1 MSGRLKTLDWQGYFA
16 TAKSFSHFLIQRIKQ
31 EKLTMIA
38 GSLAYVTLL
47 SLVPLVAVTFSI
59 ISAFPVFAGFQ
70 IHIEDFVFSNFVPAS
85 GEVVKENL
93 RGFVE
98 NASKMTAVGIA
109 ALAVVA
115 LMLIST
121 IDKSLNMIWRVKVK
135 RRWSSAFPMYWMI
148 LTLGPLLMGGS
159 LALSSYIFS
168 MQLFADETLLG
179 IWNQLL
185 RMVPLLFSIG
195 AFCLLYLL
203 VPNQSIRFKHGL
215 TGAVVAAL
223 LFELGKRGFALYVAS
238 FPSYQVIYG
247 ALASIPILFVWVYV
261 SWVVVLIGAEITA
274 ALGEFSQQQQQQ
286 QAQAIDSN
294 IEESL

>member
-1 MSGRLKTLDWQGYFA
+1 MSGQKNTPNWQALFQQSKAFA
-16 TAKSFSHFLIQRIKQ
+16 LFLFERIKQ

-59 ISAFPVFAGFQ
+59 ISAFPVFSGFQ
-70 IHIEDFVFSNFVPAS
+70 TLIEDFVFSNFVPAS
-85 GEVVKENL
+85 GEVVKQSL

-115 LMLIST
+115 LMLISA
-121 IDKSLNMIWRVKVK
+121 IDKSLNMIWRVEEK
-135 RRWSSAFPMYWMI
+135 RRWRSAFPMYWMI

-179 IWNQLL
+179 IWNKML
-185 RMVPLLFSIG
+185 RTVPLLFSVG

-203 VPNQSIRFKHGL
+203 VPNKPIRFVHGL
-215 TGAVVAAL
+215 SGAVVAAL
-223 LFELGKRGFALYVAS
+223 LFELGKRGFAFYVAS

-247 ALASIPILFVWVYV
+247 ALATIPILFVWVYV
-261 SWVVVLIGAEITA
+261 SWIVVLIGAEITA
-274 ALGEFSQQQQQQ
+274 ALGEFTEGQQVQ
-286 QAQAIDSN
+286 DSSSI
-294 IEESL
+294 IEESE

>member
-1 MSGRLKTLDWQGYFA
+1 MSGQKNTPNWQALFQQSKA
-16 TAKSFSHFLIQRIKQ
+16 FVLFLFERIKQ

-59 ISAFPVFAGFQ
+59 ISAFPVFSGFQ
-70 IHIEDFVFSNFVPAS
+70 TLIEDFVFSNFVPAS
-85 GEVVKENL
+85 GEVVKQSL

-115 LMLIST
+115 LMLISA
-121 IDKSLNMIWRVKVK
+121 IDKSLNMIWRVEEK
-135 RRWSSAFPMYWMI
+135 RRWRSAFPMYWMI

-179 IWNQLL
+179 IWNKML
-185 RMVPLLFSIG
+185 RTVPLLFSVG

-203 VPNQSIRFKHGL
+203 VPNKSIRFVHGL
-215 TGAVVAAL
+215 SGAVVAAL
-223 LFELGKRGFALYVAS
+223 LFELGKRGFAFYVAS

-247 ALASIPILFVWVYV
+247 ALATIPILFVWVYV
-261 SWVVVLIGAEITA
+261 SWIVVLIGAEITA
-274 ALGEFSQQQQQQ
+274 ALGEFTEGQQVQ
-286 QAQAIDSN
+286 DSSSI
-294 IEESL
+294 IEESE

>member
-274 ALGEFSQQQQQQ
+274 ALGEFSQQQQQAQ
-286 QAQAIDSN
+286 QIDSN

>member
-1 MSGRLKTLDWQGYFA
+1 MSGQKNTPNWQALFQQSKAFA
-16 TAKSFSHFLIQRIKQ
+16 LFLFERIKQ

-59 ISAFPVFAGFQ
+59 ISAFPVFSGFQ
-70 IHIEDFVFSNFVPAS
+70 TLIEDFVFSNFVPAS
-85 GEVVKENL
+85 GEVVKQSL

-115 LMLIST
+115 LMLISA
-121 IDKSLNMIWRVKVK
+121 IDKSLNMIWRVEEK
-135 RRWSSAFPMYWMI
+135 RRWRSAFPMYWMI

-179 IWNQLL
+179 IWNKML
-185 RMVPLLFSIG
+185 RTVPLLFSVG

-203 VPNQSIRFKHGL
+203 VPNKSIRFVHGL
-215 TGAVVAAL
+215 SGAVVAAL
-223 LFELGKRGFALYVAS
+223 LFELGKRGFAFYVAS

-247 ALASIPILFVWVYV
+247 ALATIPILFVWVYV
-261 SWVVVLIGAEITA
+261 SWIVVLIGAEITA
-274 ALGEFSQQQQQQ
+274 ALGEFTEGQQVQ
-286 QAQAIDSN
+286 DSSSI
-294 IEESL
+294 IEESE

>member
-274 ALGEFSQQQQQQ
+274 ALGEFSQQQQQ
-286 QAQAIDSN
+286 AQAIDSN

>member
-1 MSGRLKTLDWQGYFA
+1 MSGQKNTPKWQALFQQSKAFA
-16 TAKSFSHFLIQRIKQ
+16 LFLFERIKQ

-47 SLVPLVAVTFSI
+47 SLVPLVAVTFSM
-59 ISAFPVFAGFQ
+59 ISAFPVFSGFQ
-70 IHIEDFVFSNFVPAS
+70 TLIEDFVFSNFVPAS
-85 GEVVKENL
+85 GEVVKQSL

-109 ALAVVA
+109 ALAVIA
-115 LMLIST
+115 LMLISA
-121 IDKSLNMIWRVKVK
+121 IDNSLNMIWRVKEK
-135 RRWSSAFPMYWMI
+135 RRWRSAFPMYWMI

-168 MQLFADETLLG
+168 AQLFDHETLIG
-179 IWNQLL
+179 IWNKLL

-203 VPNQSIRFKHGL
+203 VPNKSIRFVHGL
-215 TGAVVAAL
+215 SGAVVAAL
-223 LFELGKRGFALYVAS
+223 LFELGKRGFAFYVAS

-247 ALASIPILFVWVYV
+247 AIATIPILFVWVYV
-261 SWVVVLIGAEITA
+261 SWIVVLIGAEITA
-274 ALGEFSQQQQQQ
+274 ALGEFSEAQQREEG
-286 QAQAIDSN
+286 SST
-294 IEESL
+294 IEESE

>member
-274 ALGEFSQQQQQQ
+274 ALGEFSQQQQQ
-286 QAQAIDSN
+286 AQAINSN